1 MNGEGGSDLRSSE
14 AEEIIGGLVNAVE
27 RGETLQ
33 NAMQTFVNAGY
44 DPQFLFKVS
53 ERAYYDGEI
62 PVKEDLLNNDNPK
75 AIENNKDSKKKN
87 KKKLKLFNFEDNKK
101 KLYIILMVVVSI
113 FVLVGAL
120 LLGLFW
126 SKLF

>member
-1 MNGEGGSDLRSSE
+1 MNEDGGSDLRSSE

-53 ERAYYDGEI
+53 ERAYYDGKI
-62 PVKEDLLNNDNPK
+62 PVKEDSLNEESSGSEKSN
-75 AIENNKDSKKKN
+75 ESKKKN
-87 KKKLKLFNFEDNKK
+87 KDKLKLFNFGKDKK
-101 KLYIILMVVVSI
+101 KLYIILMIVVSV

-126 SKLF
+126 NKLF